1 MSEDPKGSQL
11 WSALLGSPFGSAG
24 MTLPGYGV
32 SNLKFFTLVV
42 ARTIYET
49 NGRVDACQLTESKV
63 TGFTVTGHLAAR
75 SDANA
80 ASTGPR
86 PWIRTQYAYAIG
98 GAKVVSTNEC
108 LVRTIPS
115 SQERPG
121 SRGQGI
127 ESRDQASVNAGY
139 GRRLNGC
146 VVTLPTSSFRS

>member
-1 MSEDPKGSQL
+1 MVSSPWLTFRFGRYDTARLRSVQPKI
-11 WSALLGSPFGSAG
+11 
-24 MTLPGYGV
+24 
-32 SNLKFFTLVV
+32 FTLVV
-42 ARTIYET
+42 TRTIHET

-108 LVRTIPS
+108 LVRT
-115 SQERPG
+115 
-121 SRGQGI
+121 
-127 ESRDQASVNAGY
+127 SV
-139 GRRLNGC
+139 
-146 VVTLPTSSFRS
+146 